1 MKDANAKRYY
11 KKINTTFIG
20 LNEVDEFAK
29 IFINVLKSGD
39 TTLYQK
45 ERRERRVFDD
55 SWMTSVEEAIPV
67 IDRITRSPRENL
79 KKVQQVVP
87 VERAKRIDQDTIRH
101 LAAHSENI
109 KSINRKGEVIPS
121 KVMTTYNESDFGTY
135 ENRFIKTL
143 VDKLYI
149 FIEKRYDLIV
159 KKLHTEYVNFL
170 NIKSQAEWNNAN
182 IEFDVTLKINQNL
195 SEDEVD
201 RKNQELFDRMT
212 HIRTNITNFKMS
224 NFMNDMKQFPPV
236 SPPIMKTNVI
246 MKNPDFRACYD
257 LWLLM
262 DSIDQIGFDIDV
274 YERDIQFNDKYLDQ
288 LYTSLMVLYSTL
300 AYNQKEEFLLS
311 QENPFEYRSVKRPKL
326 SKNNPMDI
334 RIEPGYI
341 QVENNQLNQYFLEQ
355 VKKTN
360 YARLK
365 TLRDAGITTS
375 ESVEIIFKQIGQI
388 TNAVY
393 EDYIQQNFN
402 IENKKTIEEKI
413 DNQEKIL
420 DMYRMVEKIK
430 RDDLRSL
437 TTNRAIA
444 LLQLRNL
451 RDELKAKQEADKLEQ
466 ERLKEE
472 KRIEREKAKAR
483 KEQEKIQKEKR
494 IEREKANLEKMKLER
509 AEKRK
514 QEQAK
519 KQAKLM
525 KEKELE
531 KAKKEKARLA
541 LKEKK
546 AKEKEKAL
554 EALRLQK
561 AKETEAKKLERL
573 KEQARIK
580 AEKQKQL
587 EKERKEKQKA
597 RDAEKKKIARQ
608 KEREKEKL
616 KKQKELEKQH
626 ELEAKQNT
634 TPKKKKV
641 QIEEIGRAHV

>member
-393 EDYIQQNFN
+393 DDYIQQNFN

-641 QIEEIGRAHV
+641 QIEEPA

>member
-109 KSINRKGEVIPS
+109 KSINRRGEVIPS

-236 SPPIMKTNVI
+236 SPPIMKTNI
-246 MKNPDFRACYD
+246 IIKNSDFRTCYD

-561 AKETEAKKLERL
+561 AKEAEAKKLERL

-634 TPKKKKV
+634 NPKKKKV
-641 QIEEIGRAHV
+641 QIDEPA